1 MSKAKKMDIGSNMS
15 FNNRSR
21 TSYSME
27 SIKEPILEEDKIVRI
42 DIEQLTH
49 APSEWNFYPELSED
63 EFEKL
68 VLSILEHGLLHPV
81 VIRRIDN
88 QNIILSG
95 HNRVRAYRAIAKDIE
110 NLSKG
115 ESGRYI
121 LASSDELKLADFQQI
136 MCVVKEDISD
146 DEAREIIID
155 ANYIQRQLSPKLITR
170 SVIEKYRIIQ
180 DKRKKSADAQ
190 YKSQKTREIVA
201 RDFKLSGRHIDR
213 YKRLEKLDEALLELF
228 YQGKISLELASKI
241 AGLKSRVQEHIVQH
255 YLSALSKYPSKI
267 AQELKSSLTMKDIDE
282 IFSER
287 ILPIDQIKISIT
299 ENGKTKH
306 IIIDDENQMARI
318 KELIG

>member
-27 SIKEPILEEDKIVRI
+27 KIKEPILEDDKIVRI
-42 DIEQLTH
+42 DIDQLTH

-88 QNIILSG
+88 KNIILSG

-115 ESGRYI
+115 ENGRF
-121 LASSDELKLADFQQI
+121 LLEPSDELKLTDFQQI

-190 YKSQKTREIVA
+190 YKSLKTREIVA
-201 RDFKLSGRHIDR
+201 KDFKLSGRHIDR
-213 YKRLEKLDEALLELF
+213 YKRLEKLDDAFLELF

-255 YLSALSKYPSKI
+255 YMSALSKYPSKI

-287 ILPIDQIKISIT
+287 ILPSDQIKISIT

-306 IIIDDENQMARI
+306 IIIDDEMQMAKI